1 MLKYT
6 MKRTVDLE
14 EWDHL
19 VETTYGRPYR
29 FQQQDGC
36 KSRGTEYFTV
46 PCQPIDYEN
55 DTVPEVV
62 NGDIMGVNFKAWL
75 ARDPGQKIPKEGSN
89 DLWDGTPMFWE
100 RNFYPDL
107 DTVAQDLYEKGLI
120 EAGTYTI
127 DIDW

>member
-1 MLKYT
+1 MLKYK
-6 MKRTVDLE
+6 MKRIVDLE

-19 VETTYGRPYR
+19 VETTYGRPYV

-36 KSRGTEYFTV
+36 KDRGTENFTV

-62 NGDIMGVNFKAWL
+62 NGRKMGVNFKAWL
-75 ARDPGQKIPKEGSN
+75 ARDPKQKIPSEH
-89 DLWDGTPMFWE
+89 DYYDGTPLFWE
-100 RNFYPDL
+100 RNFYPSL
-107 DTVAQDLYEKGLI
+107 DVVAQDLYKMGLI
-120 EAGTYTI
+120 KAGTYTI